1 MDWGMNGLE
10 RAKKRGNRK
19 QWAAAAGIFLAAS
32 LLSGCASGSYPMSQS
47 GFLLNTYVTV
57 TVYESDSLF
66 PGKAS
71 QALEGS
77 LELCETYEALLSRTA
92 EGSDIYRINHRAPGE
107 NRVAVDPDTARVI
120 EKGLEYGRLSGGA
133 FTIAIEP
140 LTSLWNF
147 TGEDPHVPSGEE
159 IQSRLSLVDDS
170 KMSVQGDQVELGR
183 DGVKLDLGAIAKGF
197 IADRMKEYLVENGV
211 TSAVINLGGNVL
223 CVGEKPGGEPF
234 RIGLRRPFADYSETV
249 GTLTVR
255 DCSVVSSGVYERC
268 FEEDGKLYHH
278 ILNPKTGYP
287 YDNGLTQVTII
298 SKDSVDGDG
307 LSTACFALGLEKGM
321 ELLDSM
327 EDVCG
332 IFMTGQGEMYCSEGA
347 EAYLEEGAQAN

>member
-1 MDWGMNGLE
+1 MMGRE
-10 RAKKRGNRK
+10 REKKRKKRGL
-19 QWAAAAGIFLAAS
+19 WAAAGVLLAA
-32 LLSGCASGSYPMSQS
+32 LWLSGCTSGSYPMTQS

-57 TVYESDSLF
+57 TIYESSSLF

-71 QALEGS
+71 RALEGS
-77 LELCETYEALLSRTA
+77 MELCRQYEDLLSRTK

-107 NRVAVDPDTARVI
+107 SCLQVDPDTAWVI
-120 EKGLEYGRLSGGA
+120 EKGLEYSRLSGGA

-140 LTSLWNF
+140 LTSLWDF
-147 TGEDPHVPSGEE
+147 TGEDPHVPAGEE
-159 IQSRLSLVDDS
+159 IRERLPLVDDGEI
-170 KMSVQGDQVELGR
+170 SVHGDMVELGK
-183 DGVKLDLGAIAKGF
+183 DGVRLDLGAIAKGF

-234 RIGLRRPFADYSETV
+234 IIGLRRPFAGYSETV
-249 GTLTVR
+249 GALRVR
-255 DCSVVSSGVYERC
+255 DCSVVSSGIYERC
-268 FEEDGKLYHH
+268 FEEDGRFYHH

-307 LSTACFALGLEKGM
+307 LSTTCFALGLEKGIQ
-321 ELLDSM
+321 LLDSM

-332 IFMTGQGEMYCSEGA
+332 IFMTEEGEIYCSEGA
-347 EAYLEEGAQAN
+347 KEYLVEGDVGEREF